1 MRNVG
6 SLDTLDALAKIQAL
20 AAAAGYLTSSERE
33 EQLCFELIDL
43 IEEIARRGAE
53 ADNE

>member
-1 MRNVG
+1 MRNACV
-6 SLDTLDALAKIQAL
+6 LDAMDRLAKIRVL
-20 AAAAGYLTSSERE
+20 AMAAGYLTANEKE

-53 ADNE
+53 IERD